1 MLQSVTKLL
10 EHFWRF
16 ANYKKGEYKAFPPTS
31 STQSCSAVRATCCR
45 QRTPKLWME
54 GRKEGCGL
62 FCVLRSYLIL
72 GQCLNNFV
80 VDCSLLLENF
90 LYLISRFFQIDDMIN
105 ELKFRDYVAT
115 GKYVTEIDL
124 GQFIR
129 RKYCTNNWH
138 MWYTCTMTCNTTKNP
153 TFYYAVRHNSLTTE

>member
-1 MLQSVTKLL
+1 MQIVLL
-10 EHFWRF
+10 FEQPVGKNNHPNFKWRGRGG
-16 ANYKKGEYKAFPPTS
+16 GEGG
-31 STQSCSAVRATCCR
+31 V
-45 QRTPKLWME
+45 
-54 GRKEGCGL
+54 CGL

-80 VDCSLLLENF
+80 ADCSLFLENF
-90 LYLISRFFQIDDMIN
+90 HYCFSCFFLQIDDMIN

-129 RKYCTNNWH
+129 RKYCTNN
-138 MWYTCTMTCNTTKNP
+138 
-153 TFYYAVRHNSLTTE
+153 

>member
-1 MLQSVTKLL
+1 
-10 EHFWRF
+10 
-16 ANYKKGEYKAFPPTS
+16 
-31 STQSCSAVRATCCR
+31 
-45 QRTPKLWME
+45 ME
-54 GRKEGCGL
+54 ARKEGCEL
-62 FCVLRSYLIL
+62 VCVLRSYLIL

-90 LYLISRFFQIDDMIN
+90 LYCFLVFFQIDDMIN

-129 RKYCTNNWH
+129 RKYCTNN
-138 MWYTCTMTCNTTKNP
+138 
-153 TFYYAVRHNSLTTE
+153 